1 MMETQEDRA
10 SDTRDHPT
18 RINKCCDYIVKHFF
32 FISTMAAVVT
42 GIGLGMIF
50 KTYVPLT
57 DRNRFFFA
65 MPGEILLRLLKLFSV
80 PLIVTSVVRGAAGL
94 TIDTSVKMSFRMGVY
109 IVSTTIVSVSIGLT
123 LVLLVKPGVAHVD
136 DQDELNKMDVFATV
150 DTIVDLL
157 INLMPQNMIQACFQ
171 QYKTVKV
178 VHRNRVTNAT
188 YMQLTGHYVQGPN
201 TMGLMLYSF
210 VLGLC
215 LKKIGESVRLALEVV
230 IILNKAMK
238 ILLNKALYYLPVAVV
253 FMIGS
258 HVIEGHDWD
267 TIYKLLKLIAV
278 VLTGLAIHAVIVLP
292 MVYLLWARR
301 NPLPVIRGVFP
312 ALLSALI
319 ISSSSATQPI
329 TLKCCE
335 ERNQIDNRITRFM
348 LPIMTTVNMDGT
360 ALYEAVAVLFVAQ
373 LTNIDLNIDQIIS
386 IGVLSAVS
394 SLGSAGMP
402 ATGAVTT
409 LFILAAL
416 GLPPKDASVLLVIE
430 WLLDRF
436 NTVVNVMGDCI
447 GVALVHQLS
456 QKELGE
462 LDKEN

>member
-171 QYKTVKV
+171 Q
-178 VHRNRVTNAT
+178 
-188 YMQLTGHYVQGPN
+188 
-201 TMGLMLYSF
+201 
-210 VLGLC
+210 
-215 LKKIGESVRLALEVV
+215 IGESVRLALEVV

>member
-1 MMETQEDRA
+1 
-10 SDTRDHPT
+10 
-18 RINKCCDYIVKHFF
+18 
-32 FISTMAAVVT
+32 
-42 GIGLGMIF
+42 MIF

-57 DRNRFFFA
+57 DRNRFYFA
-65 MPGEILLRLLKLFSV
+65 VPGEILLRLLKLFSV

-94 TIDTSVKMSFRMGVY
+94 TIDTSVKISFRMGVY

-123 LVLLVKPGVAHVD
+123 LVLLVKPGVAHID
-136 DQDELNKMDVFATV
+136 DQDELNEMDVFATV
-150 DTIVDLL
+150 DTLVDLL
-157 INLMPQNMIQACFQ
+157 INLMPHNMIQACFQ

-178 VHRNRVTNAT
+178 VHRNCVTNAT
-188 YMQLTGHYVQGPN
+188 YMQLMGHYVQGPN

-215 LKKIGESVRLALEVV
+215 LKKIGESVMEVV
-230 IILNKAMK
+230 VILNKAMK
-238 ILLNKALYYLPVAVV
+238 ILFNKALNYLPVAVV

-267 TIYKLLKLIAV
+267 TIYKLLKFMAV

-292 MVYLLWARR
+292 IVYLLWARR

-335 ERNQIDNRITRFM
+335 ERNQIDYRITRFM

-360 ALYEAVAVLFVAQ
+360 ALYEVVAVVFVTQ
-373 LTNIDLNIDQIIS
+373 LTNVDLNIGQLIS
-386 IGVLSAVS
+386 IRVLSAVS
-394 SLGSAGMP
+394 SLESAGMP

-409 LFILAAL
+409 LCILATL
-416 GLPPKDASVLLVIE
+416 GLLPKDASVFLVIE

-436 NTVVNVMGDCI
+436 NTVVNVLGDCI
-447 GVALVHQLS
+447 GMALVHQLS

-462 LDKEN
+462 LDKEK